1 MARLVD
7 LQARVNPKV
16 AVSVVFVAAM
26 FMSIM
31 DTSIVN
37 VALPSI
43 GRDFRVA
50 PTAVD
55 GISIAFLVSL
65 AVFMPASGWLGDRF
79 GGKRVLMAAI
89 VIFTAASAL
98 CGAAS
103 SVGELVAF
111 RVLQGVGGGM
121 LAPVGTAMLFRTFPP
136 QERVRAA
143 SIIVLPTALAPA
155 LAPVVGGLL
164 VTDATWRWVFYVN
177 VPIGV
182 AALIFG
188 VLFVKH
194 SAESRP
200 GKFDRPG
207 FLLSGIGL
215 GLFMYGVSEGPNVGW
230 GTARVLITGV
240 LGAGLLA
247 VMVRVE
253 LRTREPIVALRLF
266 SNRLFG
272 SATGAIVMVSI
283 AFFGVLFAV
292 TLYFQD
298 GRGLSALNAGLSQ
311 FPSAIGVMVGSQL
324 ASRVIYWRL
333 GPRRHLTFGL
343 CGVATFIAL
352 LALMGAHTS
361 LWWARLIL
369 FGMGFSMAQV
379 FVPAQAASFAT
390 ISPADTGRA
399 STLYNASRQLGG
411 AIGVALLTTTIV
423 IIGPIHLVAGRVVAN
438 LTAYRITF
446 LVAAGAALLG
456 VFASLRIRDADA
468 ALTMVNPRDR
478 KLGPPAAPGVGSAA
492 SAPAAAATTPA
503 TQSITGR

>member
-1 MARLVD
+1 MATRG
-7 LQARVNPKV
+7 QARINPKV

-79 GGKRVLMAAI
+79 GGKRVLMAAV

-98 CGAAS
+98 CGVAS
-103 SVGELVAF
+103 NVGELVAF
-111 RVLQGVGGGM
+111 RVLQGVGGSM

-155 LAPVVGGLL
+155 LAPVIGGLL

-177 VPIGV
+177 VPIGI

-194 SAESRP
+194 TVESRP
-200 GKFDRPG
+200 GTFDRPG
-207 FLLSGIGL
+207 FLLSGVGL
-215 GLFMYGVSEGPNVGW
+215 GLFMYGISEGPDLGW
-230 GTARVLITGV
+230 GSARVLITAV
-240 LGAGLLA
+240 VVAALLVA
-247 VMVRVE
+247 MVIVE
-253 LRTREPIVALRLF
+253 LRTREPIVALRLLG
-266 SNRLFG
+266 NRLFR
-272 SATGAIVMVSI
+272 SATGVVVLVSI
-283 AFFGVLFAV
+283 AFLGTLFAI

-311 FPSAIGVMVGSQL
+311 FPTAIGVMAGSQL

-333 GPRRHLTFGL
+333 GPRRHLTIGL
-343 CGVATFIAL
+343 CGVAIFIAM
-352 LALMGAHTS
+352 LALMGA
-361 LWWARLIL
+361 
-369 FGMGFSMAQV
+369 
-379 FVPAQAASFAT
+379 
-390 ISPADTGRA
+390 
-399 STLYNASRQLGG
+399 
-411 AIGVALLTTTIV
+411 
-423 IIGPIHLVAGRVVAN
+423 
-438 LTAYRITF
+438 
-446 LVAAGAALLG
+446 
-456 VFASLRIRDADA
+456 RDADA
-468 ALTMVNPRDR
+468 ARTMVNPRDR
-478 KLGPPAAPGVGSAA
+478 KRVPPAAPLVGAA
-492 SAPAAAATTPA
+492 VAGAPAAAPA
-503 TQSITGR
+503 TEPAAGR

>member
-1 MARLVD
+1 
-7 LQARVNPKV
+7 
-16 AVSVVFVAAM
+16 
-26 FMSIM
+26 
-31 DTSIVN
+31 
-37 VALPSI
+37 
-43 GRDFRVA
+43 
-50 PTAVD
+50 
-55 GISIAFLVSL
+55 
-65 AVFMPASGWLGDRF
+65 
-79 GGKRVLMAAI
+79 
-89 VIFTAASAL
+89 
-98 CGAAS
+98 
-103 SVGELVAF
+103 
-111 RVLQGVGGGM
+111 
-121 LAPVGTAMLFRTFPP
+121 
-136 QERVRAA
+136 
-143 SIIVLPTALAPA
+143 
-155 LAPVVGGLL
+155 
-164 VTDATWRWVFYVN
+164 
-177 VPIGV
+177 
-182 AALIFG
+182 
-188 VLFVKH
+188 
-194 SAESRP
+194 
-200 GKFDRPG
+200 
-207 FLLSGIGL
+207 
-215 GLFMYGVSEGPNVGW
+215 
-230 GTARVLITGV
+230 V
-240 LGAGLLA
+240 LGAALLA
-247 VMVRVE
+247 AMVVVE
-253 LRTREPIVALRLF
+253 LRTSEPIVALRLF
-266 SNRLFG
+266 GNRLFG

-343 CGVATFIAL
+343 CGVATFVAL
-352 LALMGAHTS
+352 LALMGAGTS

-423 IIGPIHLVAGRVVAN
+423 IIGPIHLVAGHVVAN

-468 ALTMVNPRDR
+468 AQTMVNPRDR
-478 KLGPPAAPGVGSAA
+478 KLGRPAAPGRASAA